1 MLSGKE
7 IFERKKILKSGLLP
21 NIIDCREISI
31 SSLFFGPLKSLTFE
45 ILTNLLTLGI
55 ILIYVNKES
64 LSFQKQKIFVV
75 RILEFKSKSFK
86 ITKKLSYLNDF

>member
-1 MLSGKE
+1 MLSAKE
-7 IFERKKILKSGLLP
+7 IFERKKILESGILP

-64 LSFQKQKIFVV
+64 LSFQQQKIFVA
-75 RILEFKSKSFK
+75 RILEFKSK
-86 ITKKLSYLNDF
+86 ILKKLQKKYLI